1 MRDFNLSH
9 VDFRWVWAK
18 VLPQVYDDTLSY
30 YEQLCKLAN
39 TLNELSDECSEHFG
53 ELADEI
59 NEHYDEIGA
68 ALQEV
73 NAELVRLQEEIDEL
87 DPTHVQGQIDAL
99 DERCDALES
108 TASTH
113 TTQIA
118 GLTSSIA
125 NTNTALTSNVATLNS
140 RITNEISTV
149 NTRITNEVSALNSS
163 IGSTNTQ
170 LSALTSEVN
179 AQTSAVNS
187 RFNADEQA
195 ISALQSATAQLQKE
209 SPTGKWLFIYD
220 SYETYVSWYGPLI
233 VNLGLT
239 DGTNSYRRG
248 GSGHGFTVSGGL
260 WITDMINFC
269 SGRTDLAEFK
279 HVVVVGGL
287 NDASDDALANNASV
301 LKTNIANFF
310 VSTKSRMGNAKI
322 HLCFVGS
329 ALSNSSYLYGRTASN
344 RFKAINAYKQA
355 AGANGGYF
363 IEGCEYSLFSAN
375 EFNADGVHPNST
387 GNAYI
392 VESLTQGLL
401 QGYAD
406 VHYFDVAFDPT
417 QFTGSHTYCYG
428 GYSATVDNGRS
439 RVCLRQVV
447 DQEVQSAFTI
457 DAGNGHDMGELP
469 SGCPIRNTEFIP
481 CLIQKSNSG
490 GYSNIQGKCQ
500 VANHHLWVYSDAL
513 RQGPSYASLSFA
525 VNDRIDLGDL
535 TFDEFTLFTI

>member
-30 YEQLCKLAN
+30 YEQVCKLAN

-59 NEHYDEIGA
+59 NEHYDEITA
-68 ALQEV
+68 ALQAV
-73 NAELVRLQEEIDEL
+73 NAELVRLQEEIDDL

-99 DERCDALES
+99 DDRCDALES

-118 GLTSSIA
+118 GLTSSVA
-125 NTNTALTSNVATLNS
+125 NVNTALTTNVATLNS

-170 LSALTSEVN
+170 LSALTSEFN

-195 ISALQSATAQLQKE
+195 ISALQSATAALQKE
-209 SPTGKWLFIYD
+209 SPTGKWLFLYD
-220 SYETYVSWYGPLI
+220 SYETYISWYTPLI
-233 VNLGLT
+233 ANLGLT
-239 DGTNSYRRG
+239 DNVNAFKAGA
-248 GSGHGFTVSGGL
+248 SGHGFTVSGGL
-260 WITDMINFC
+260 WISDLISFC
-269 SGRTDLAEFK
+269 SGRSDLAEFK

-287 NDASDDALANNASV
+287 NDASDDALASDAS
-301 LKTNIANFF
+301 LLRTNITNFF
-310 VSTKSRMGNAKI
+310 NSTKSRMTNAKI
-322 HLCFVGS
+322 HLCYVGS
-329 ALSNSSYLYGRTASN
+329 ALSNSSYLYGRNAQN
-344 RFKAINAYKQA
+344 RFKAINVYKQV
-355 AGANGGYF
+355 AGQNGGYF
-363 IEGCEYSLFSAN
+363 VEGCEYALFAAS
-375 EFNADGVHPNST
+375 EFNADGVHPNSN
-387 GNAYI
+387 GNSYI
-392 VESLTQGLL
+392 VQCLTQGLL

-406 VHYFDVAFDPT
+406 VHAFNVAFEPT
-417 QFTGSHTYCYG
+417 QFQNSHTFCYG
-428 GYSATVDNGRS
+428 GYSSTVDNGRS

-447 DQEVQSAFTI
+447 DQEVQSSFVI
-457 DAGNGHDMGELP
+457 DAGNGHDMGAIP
-469 SGCPIRNTEFIP
+469 NGCFVRNTEFVP
-481 CLIQKSNSG
+481 CLIQKSYAG
-490 GYSNIQGKCQ
+490 GYSAIQGKCQ
-500 VANHHLWVYSDAL
+500 IANGHLWVYSDAL

-535 TFDEFTLFTI
+535 TFDEFTLFSI